1 MKSNVALSIWL
12 LEIFSNQ
19 DLIKELLVDCPIPD
33 MKRFVAGLLKTAM
46 QTVYPFEQESI
57 QEYSNNFDIDPV
69 EYVHRTNKD
78 HITHHRVADSR

>member
-1 MKSNVALSIWL
+1 MKIIRVALKNNVALSIWF

-46 QTVYPFEQESI
+46 QTVYKFEQESL
-57 QEYSNNFDIDPV
+57 
-69 EYVHRTNKD
+69 
-78 HITHHRVADSR
+78 